1 MSRKHNYLKIHM
13 TVNKISKGYLVIHDG
28 PGPLSPLLLD
38 VEDLQTVSSRRV
50 QTSAYW
56 TFIRVQLQDLNVN
69 AALSLHITTDHN
81 MRRGILCTNL
91 NKGSIAA
98 ISNIRRNTVCM
109 DNIYN
114 RYEFII
120 LYVEKFIFSG
130 PNMMTYLSDPV
141 CQYGGLLVYFND
153 GTNHYDFCE
162 SLHKYKIYTG
172 ANSLTFILVWFS
184 GYSRRNLTTFLKIS
198 DCKHYYH
205 EFSTSINTFKKHNIH
220 ACRIQV
226 CPALQQRNRRDF
238 VFRLSQ
244 IGPADITLRR
254 FNTLISCEPGY
265 AEATL
270 EHKSIIRF
278 SAWAFDDWPLSVRS
292 NICHSI
298 HNVTTIVVKKFDYL
312 VSAIIRLPLI
322 CKLDMTRVQMAVFL
336 RQSKCNLFPDGEVR
350 QMPVVNIRGLMFSR
364 GKKIYEFTPTG
375 KGPKNYVNFVYTD
388 NGHINIGALINVIYS
403 SCPIECRNYRYS
415 VYVRSKDNKTVLQ
428 HTAYVGQ
435 KLTAGHNHRGYRVS
449 IIKPDQLCSQH
460 LNCVLQLAVYRL
472 LDATKGTINVLY
484 PNLHFNGNRYV
495 MINIFFKCK
504 HQRWRHSHKLGSME
518 HYGLQLSDFPADH
531 DWAQIMFLGLKRNPR
546 VF

>member
-1 MSRKHNYLKIHM
+1 MYLSHSDIVHISSFSHSVIKTEAYCDFRVPWNFITRGNTIMLHLVIRKFNVYSLQLFYSSFDSSWLTDVSTVLKMYKDDFGSFDVAKPYSPENTLVYEYYVMSRKDNYLKIHM
-13 TVNKISKGYLVIHDG
+13 TVNMISKSYLVIHDG
-28 PGPLSPLLLD
+28 PGPSSPL
-38 VEDLQTVSSRRV
+38 
-50 QTSAYW
+50 
-56 TFIRVQLQDLNVN
+56 
-69 AALSLHITTDHN
+69 HN

-98 ISNIRRNTVCM
+98 ISNIRGNTVCM
-109 DNIYN
+109 DNIYS

-141 CQYGGLLVYFND
+141 YQYGGLLVYFND

-162 SLHKYKIYTG
+162 SLHKYKIYTW

-184 GYSRRNLTTFLKIS
+184 GYSRGNLTTFLKIS
-198 DCKHYYH
+198 DCKPYYH
-205 EFSTSINTFKKHNIH
+205 ELSTSINTLKKHNIH

-265 AEATL
+265 AETTL

-292 NICHSI
+292 NINHTL
-298 HNVTTIVVKKFDYL
+298 HNVTTTVVKKIDNL

-350 QMPVVNIRGLMFSR
+350 QMPVVNIPGLMFPC

-375 KGPKNYVNFVYTD
+375 KGPKNYVNFIYTD
-388 NGHINIGALINVIYS
+388 NSHINIGALINVIYS
-403 SCPIECRNYRYS
+403 SCPIECR
-415 VYVRSKDNKTVLQ
+415 KIIDTVC
-428 HTAYVGQ
+428 T
-435 KLTAGHNHRGYRVS
+435 
-449 IIKPDQLCSQH
+449 
-460 LNCVLQLAVYRL
+460 
-472 LDATKGTINVLY
+472 
-484 PNLHFNGNRYV
+484 
-495 MINIFFKCK
+495 
-504 HQRWRHSHKLGSME
+504 
-518 HYGLQLSDFPADH
+518 
-531 DWAQIMFLGLKRNPR
+531 
-546 VF
+546 